1 MKKIILLVLVLM
13 MLVACGGGEEESE
26 LEALEARVIEL
37 EKQLDIMLL
46 GLQADYGK
54 KVSIDTPPIQ
64 IEKNTQMIQKLMYC
78 QLSLA
83 LAKRDTDVNIAIR
96 RLLLIK
102 NGECQEQY
110 ISRN

>member
-13 MLVACGGGEEESE
+13 TLTACGGGEEESE
-26 LEALEARVIEL
+26 LEARVIEL

-64 IEKNTQMIQKLMYC
+64 IEKNQK
-78 QLSLA
+78 QISEIW
-83 LAKRDTDVNIAIR
+83 KTTNKIA
-96 RLLLIK
+96 
-102 NGECQEQY
+102 ECQYSMRVAFGNLQY
-110 ISRN
+110 NIYSNLSSCY

>member
-64 IEKNTQMIQKLMYC
+64 IEKNQK
-78 QLSLA
+78 QINEIW
-83 LAKRDTDVNIAIR
+83 KTTNKIA
-96 RLLLIK
+96 
-102 NGECQEQY
+102 ECQYSMRVAFGNLQY
-110 ISRN
+110 NIYSNLSSCY